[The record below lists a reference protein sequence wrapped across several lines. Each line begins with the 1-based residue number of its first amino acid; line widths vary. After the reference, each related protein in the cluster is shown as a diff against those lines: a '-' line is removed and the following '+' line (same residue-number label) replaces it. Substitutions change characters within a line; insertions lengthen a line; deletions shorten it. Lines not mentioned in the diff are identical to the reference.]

1 MIARKLA
8 VLVLLG
14 ASLTGCVNYTNSKG
28 QKCTVLL
35 DPLMNAVALVEAP
48 FTGDIATHQ
57 CTGETNEK
65 AEQKGSE

>member
-48 FTGDIATHQ
+48 FTGDMATHQ
-57 CTGETNEK
+57 CTGEPNEK